1 MSQIINSNI
10 PSLQT
15 QRNLDRSQDQYQQ
28 ALERLSSGLRIN
40 GSGDDPSGIAVS
52 TRFQSQIQGLN
63 QAVRNANDGISL
75 AQTAEGAL
83 GSMSESL
90 QRIRELALQSANATN
105 TAQDREA
112 LNQEV
117 QQLKAEI
124 SRISEDTDFNGTKL
138 LDGSFAQTFFQIGA
152 NDGETIDVGLV
163 GSTLDNLGSAP
174 DDGLTS
180 TATDAEMDKG
190 DLRINGVVIDAP
202 AARNDTAS
210 LQDTAAMK
218 DEAAQS
224 AIARAAAVND
234 QTRFTGVRAEANA
247 TTLAGTDMTGINYED
262 LPAENVSLNL
272 NGVLVTIKGT
282 NNAPPGET
290 VEQALSRITE
300 TINGKTDNTGVEA
313 TFSGDLEDGIQL
325 VADDGRNIT
334 LDLSGNNVDDGNG
347 NSIADSDL
355 ASALGL
361 TDTLGNATETF
372 RGTYTL
378 ISEDGSDIKLD
389 SDGDI
394 RDAGF
399 QQGTYSGTNSG
410 AVGDNV
416 SGSAMGDGDGDLI
429 LNGVR
434 IRGSKTNDD
443 TASPEDTGRDTS
455 AIAKA
460 AAINAH
466 SEETGVTANA
476 NPTVL
481 TGDNLAGQSDN
492 DNDAN
497 GSFEINGTSI
507 DVSFE
512 GDATVEERQKAIVGA
527 VNACSGTTGVRAE
540 AFTNSN
546 DEPRFRLIAEDG
558 RNVAVSDFDVP
569 NYSEG
574 DFGFGDKAD
583 NTGVGSGQIQ
593 RSSIALESAGSIQ
606 IETNGDPS
614 TAGFDIGTYGND
626 EESQLMRYVDI
637 STTEGANEAIVAVDN
652 ALAQV
657 NSQRA
662 ELGAIQNR
670 FDSAINN
677 QRTAT
682 NNLES
687 ANSRIMDADFAKESS
702 ELSRAQVLQQAG
714 LSILSQANQQPQQVL
729 QLLQG

>member
-15 QRNLDRSQDQYQQ
+15 QRNLERSQDQYQQ
-28 ALERLSSGLRIN
+28 ALERLSSGVRVN
-40 GSGDDPSGIAVS
+40 GSQDDPSGLAVS
-52 TRFQSQIQGLN
+52 TRFQSQIQGLD

-90 QRIRELALQSANATN
+90 QRVRELALQSANATN

-163 GSTLDNLGSAP
+163 GSTLDNMGSRP

-180 TATDAEMDKG
+180 IPTGQDMQQG
-190 DLRINGVVIDAP
+190 DLRINGVAIEAP
-202 AARNDTAS
+202 AERND
-210 LQDTAAMK
+210 DTSFK
-218 DEAAQS
+218 EQGQS

-234 QTRFTGVRAEANA
+234 QTRFTGVRAEANQ
-247 TTLAGTDMTGINYED
+247 TSLAGSSVANYDD
-262 LPAENVSLNL
+262 LPEDDVTLTL
-272 NGVLVTIKGT
+272 NGRDIAIEGT
-282 NNAPPGET
+282 GTASDGNDVENA
-290 VEQALSRITE
+290 LNRIAE
-300 TINGKTDNTGVEA
+300 TINGKTADTGVEA
-313 TFSGDLEDGIQL
+313 SFSGDPADGIQL
-325 VADDGRNIT
+325 AADDGRNIT
-334 LDLSGNNVDDGNG
+334 LDLSNNTAISDGNG
-347 NSIADSDL
+347 NTINNEDL
-355 ASALGL
+355 ASRLGL
-361 TDTLGNATETF
+361 QATDTDEQTF

-378 ISEDGSDIKLD
+378 IAEDGRDIKLD

-394 RDAGF
+394 SRAGF
-399 QQGTYSGTNSG
+399 QQGTFSGTNSG
-410 AVGDNV
+410 ATGTIVPD
-416 SGSAMGDGDGDLI
+416 SAMGNGDLI
-429 LNGVR
+429 LNDIS
-434 IRGSKTNDD
+434 IRGSNADGD
-443 TASPEDTGRDTS
+443 TASPSATAPASS
-455 AIAKA
+455 AISKA

-466 SEETGVTANA
+466 SGETGVTASA

-481 TGDNLAGQSDN
+481 TSDGLDGPADNG
-492 DNDAN
+492 NDADS
-497 GSFEINGTSI
+497 SFQINGTTI
-507 DVSFE
+507 QVEFN
-512 GDATVEERQKAIVGA
+512 GDSTVEERQKAIVGA
-527 VNACSGTTGVRAE
+527 VNARSGTTGVRAE
-540 AFTNSN
+540 AFTDNSGN
-546 DEPRFRLIAEDG
+546 ETFRLIAEDG
-558 RNVAVSDFDVP
+558 RNVSVSDFEDAGG
-569 NYSEG
+569 NYNAS
-574 DFGFGDKAD
+574 DFGFSGNANDD
-583 NTGVGSGQIQ
+583 GIGNGQIQ
-593 RSSIALESAGSIQ
+593 RSSIALESAGSIR
-606 IETNGDPS
+606 IETDGNPAN
-614 TAGFDIGTYGND
+614 AGFDIGTYGND

-637 STTEGANEAIVAVDN
+637 STTEGANESIVAVDN

-670 FDSAINN
+670 FDSAISN

>member
-15 QRNLDRSQDQYQQ
+15 QRNLERSQDQYQQ

-152 NDGETIDVGLV
+152 NDGETIDLGLV

-190 DLRINGVVIDAP
+190 DLRINGTVIDAP
-202 AARNDTAS
+202 AARND
-210 LQDTAAMK
+210 DTSYAK
-218 DEAAQS
+218 QSQS

-234 QTRFTGVRAEANA
+234 QTRFTGVSAQANA
-247 TTLAGTDMTGINYED
+247 TTLAGTDMTAINYED
-262 LPAENVSLNL
+262 LPADNVSLNL
-272 NGVLVTIKGT
+272 NGVSLTINGT

-300 TINGKTDNTGVEA
+300 TINGKTENTGVEA
-313 TFSGDLEDGIQL
+313 SFSGDLEDGIQL
-325 VADDGRNIT
+325 VAEDGRNIT
-334 LDLSGNNVDDGNG
+334 LDFGSNTGISDGTASGNTINNDD
-347 NSIADSDL
+347 L
-355 ASALGL
+355 SARLGL
-361 TDTLGNATETF
+361 QATDGDSETF

-378 ISEDGSDIKLD
+378 ISEDGSDIQLD

-394 RDAGF
+394 SDAGF

-410 AVGDNV
+410 ASSETV
-416 SGSAMGDGDGDLI
+416 SGDQMENGDLI
-429 LNGVR
+429 LNGIS
-434 IRGSKTNDD
+434 IRPSKTDDD
-443 TASPEDTGRDTS
+443 TASPEDTGRNTS

-466 SEETGVTANA
+466 SEETGVTASA

-492 DNDAN
+492 GNDAN

-527 VNACSGTTGVRAE
+527 VNARSGTTGVRAE

-606 IETNGDPS
+606 IETDGDPS
-614 TAGFDIGTYGND
+614 RAGFDIGTYGND

-662 ELGAIQNR
+662 ELGATQNR
-670 FDSAINN
+670 FESAISN

-687 ANSRIMDADFAKESS
+687 ANSRIVDADFAKESS

>member
-15 QRNLDRSQDQYQQ
+15 QRNLERSQDQYQQ

-152 NDGETIDVGLV
+152 NDGETIDLGLV

-190 DLRINGVVIDAP
+190 DLRINGTVIDAP
-202 AARNDTAS
+202 AARND
-210 LQDTAAMK
+210 DTSYAK
-218 DEAAQS
+218 QSQS

-234 QTRFTGVRAEANA
+234 QTRFTGVSAQANA
-247 TTLAGTDMTGINYED
+247 TTLAGTDMTAINYED
-262 LPAENVSLNL
+262 LPADNVSLNL
-272 NGVLVTIKGT
+272 NGVSLTINGT

-300 TINGKTDNTGVEA
+300 TINGKTENTGVEA
-313 TFSGDLEDGIQL
+313 SFSGDLEDGIQL
-325 VADDGRNIT
+325 VAEDGRNIT
-334 LDLSGNNVDDGNG
+334 LDFGSNTGISDGTASGNTINNDD
-347 NSIADSDL
+347 L
-355 ASALGL
+355 SARLGL
-361 TDTLGNATETF
+361 QATDGDSETF

-378 ISEDGSDIKLD
+378 ISEDGSDIQLD

-394 RDAGF
+394 SDAGF

-410 AVGDNV
+410 ASSEIV
-416 SGSAMGDGDGDLI
+416 SDKPIRNNNGNIDLI
-429 LNGVR
+429 LNGVK
-434 IRGSKTNDD
+434 IRGSEADDD
-443 TASPEDTGRDTS
+443 TASPEDTGRNTS

-466 SEETGVTANA
+466 SEETGVTASA

-492 DNDAN
+492 GNDAN

-527 VNACSGTTGVRAE
+527 VNARSGTTGVRAE

-606 IETNGDPS
+606 IETDGDPS
-614 TAGFDIGTYGND
+614 RAGFDIGTYGND

-662 ELGAIQNR
+662 ELGATQNR
-670 FDSAINN
+670 FESAISN

-687 ANSRIMDADFAKESS
+687 ANSRIVDADFAKESS

>member
-15 QRNLDRSQDQYQQ
+15 QRNLERSQDQYQQ

-40 GSGDDPSGIAVS
+40 GSEDDPSGIAVS

-163 GSTLDNLGSAP
+163 GSTLDNMGSRP

-180 TATDAEMDKG
+180 APTDEVTNDNMMKG
-190 DLRINGVVIDAP
+190 DLRINGVEIDAP
-202 AARNDTAS
+202 AERNDDAS
-210 LQDTAAMK
+210 FRQAG
-218 DEAAQS
+218 QS

-234 QTRFTGVRAEANA
+234 QTRFTGVRAEANE
-247 TTLAGTDMTGINYED
+247 TSLAGTEVSDYDE
-262 LPAENVSLNL
+262 LPLGAVTLTLN
-272 NGVLVTIKGT
+272 NRDITIQGT
-282 NNAPPGET
+282 DPADGGD
-290 VEQALSRITE
+290 VRSALDRIAE
-300 TINGKTDNTGVEA
+300 TINGKTKDTGVEA
-313 TFSGDLEDGIQL
+313 IFSGDPADGIQL
-325 VADDGRNIT
+325 VAEDGRNIT
-334 LDLSGNNVDDGNG
+334 LNMDGNNANNVNG
-347 NSIADSDL
+347 NIDDSAL
-355 ASALGL
+355 ASKLGL
-361 TDTLGNATETF
+361 KDTSTASDTSDVRTF

-394 RDAGF
+394 SDAGF

-410 AVGDNV
+410 ASSETV
-416 SGSAMGDGDGDLI
+416 SGNQMKNGDLI
-429 LNGVR
+429 LNGVS
-434 IRGSKTNDD
+434 IRPSKADDD
-443 TASPEDTGRDTS
+443 TASPSDTGPETS

-476 NPTVL
+476 TPTVL
-481 TGDNLAGQSDN
+481 TGGELEGPADN
-492 DNDAN
+492 DSDAN
-497 GSFEINGTSI
+497 ASFEINGTSI
-507 DVSFE
+507 NVSFDGE
-512 GDATVEERQKAIVGA
+512 ATVEERQKAIVGA
-527 VNACSGTTGVRAE
+527 INARSGTTSVRAE
-540 AFTNSN
+540 AFTDKSEDPEN
-546 DEPRFRLIAEDG
+546 ETFRLIAEDG
-558 RNVAVSDFDVP
+558 RNVSVSGFTAS
-569 NYSEG
+569 NGYTSS
-574 DFGFGDKAD
+574 DFGFSSLAN
-583 NTGVGSGQIQ
+583 NTSGTQQIQ

-606 IETNGDPS
+606 IETDGDPS
-614 TAGFDIGTYGND
+614 RAGFDIGTYGND

-657 NSQRA
+657 NGQRA

-670 FDSAINN
+670 FDSAISN

-687 ANSRIMDADFAKESS
+687 ANSRIVDADFAKESA
-702 ELSRAQVLQQAG
+702 ELAKGQVLQQAG